1 MERTINLGTLNLS
14 SFNVVF
20 SLEWEDLFFDLSQ
33 FINLRINAYIQL
45 FIWKH
50 NVYKQMRR
58 GIVLGKESA
67 LGAGRVCAN

>member
-1 MERTINLGTLNLS
+1 
-14 SFNVVF
+14 
-20 SLEWEDLFFDLSQ
+20 LFFDLSQ
-33 FINLRINAYIQL
+33 FINWRMNASLVQL

-50 NVYKQMRR
+50 IVYKQMRL